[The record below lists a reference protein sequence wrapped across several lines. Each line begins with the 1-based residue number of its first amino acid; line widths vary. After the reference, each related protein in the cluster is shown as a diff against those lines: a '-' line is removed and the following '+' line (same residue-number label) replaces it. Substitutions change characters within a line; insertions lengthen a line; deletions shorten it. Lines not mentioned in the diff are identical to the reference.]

1 MEIYLLIYLEA
12 KALENI
18 NLNEEEF
25 DNEEELNNEEEFR
38 DLFGDK
44 NFAGDE
50 LLVDGLD
57 DLFGDENFAGDE
69 LLSDE
74 LDDLFGNGELYSSNS
89 SNFEEWLNCDGNPEL
104 INLEVTNPND
114 RIFFRVPN
122 FDYDGS
128 YDDLRFIFER
138 FRAELLN
145 DEL

>member
-12 KALENI
+12 KALENS

-38 DLFGDK
+38 DLFGDE

-50 LLVDGLD
+50 LLVDG
-57 DLFGDENFAGDE
+57 
-69 LLSDE
+69 